1 MDDERLIAAVRMR
14 GFIYNK
20 DDKNHSNRDMLL
32 AAWNN
37 IAREMGNNVTSAEC
51 KTRWASIR
59 DHFRSKHKEM
69 TTTKSG
75 QAATKKRKW
84 HLYDFLTFLIPSCST
99 GATSGNL
106 PQIIDEHENTS
117 ASSDDETSRTSTPTT
132 LQSDQGIAAAL
143 PKPRPAVPQKTARS
157 SSSKKDQLSIVDK
170 EVLQALKEPEKD
182 MDENEHFFRSLL
194 PSMKILDAVETLEL
208 RSEIQH
214 LVLRHVKAKVNKV
227 SPPNFRADAATA
239 LPAANRAI
247 STSPQP
253 CPSASTYNVTE
264 DYNQGTY
271 RRQQPYQE
279 YTQDEYS
286 TGHQYQ
292 RLAFE

>member
-1 MDDERLIAAVRMR
+1 MR
-14 GFIYNK
+14 I
-20 DDKNHSNRDMLL
+20 LL
-32 AAWNN
+32 HRQMMKPPALAP
-37 IAREMGNNVTSAEC
+37 RQHCSQ
-51 KTRWASIR
+51 IR
-59 DHFRSKHKEM
+59 ALQLLCRSQ
-69 TTTKSG
+69 G
-75 QAATKKRKW
+75 Q
-84 HLYDFLTFLIPSCST
+84 
-99 GATSGNL
+99 
-106 PQIIDEHENTS
+106 
-117 ASSDDETSRTSTPTT
+117 
-132 LQSDQGIAAAL
+132 QS
-143 PKPRPAVPQKTARS
+143 PKKTARS

-194 PSMKILDAVETLEL
+194 PLTKMLDAVETLEL

-214 LVLRHVKAKVNKV
+214 LVLRHVKAKANKV